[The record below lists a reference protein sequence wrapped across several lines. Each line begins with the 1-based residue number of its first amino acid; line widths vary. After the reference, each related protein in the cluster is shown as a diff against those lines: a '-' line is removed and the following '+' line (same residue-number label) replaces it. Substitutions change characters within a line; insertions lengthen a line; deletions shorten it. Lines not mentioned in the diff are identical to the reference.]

1 MPGSRVKVSG
11 FVLAGGKSARMGRDK
26 AFLDLGGGSLIR
38 RVIDVITSVTD
49 DVAVIGDPVRFAGLN
64 VPVFADVISGF
75 GPLAGIHSALMHANH
90 NHALIV
96 GCDLPFV
103 RESLLELL
111 VSKLPCDGAVVPRN
125 SHGQTEQLCSIYS
138 RRLLPVV
145 GQLISEGI
153 HTPRALYERAGTVF
167 VEWKQIAELAGSG
180 DFFFNVNTEEEYQ
193 RAKEILASRRK

>member
-1 MPGSRVKVSG
+1 MKVSG
-11 FVLAGGKSARMGRDK
+11 FILAGGKSTRMGRDK
-26 AFLDLGGGSLIR
+26 AFLDFGGGSLIR
-38 RVIDVITSVTD
+38 RVIDVITTVTG

-75 GPLAGIHSALMHANH
+75 GPLAGIHSALMHSNH

-103 RESLLELL
+103 RKSLLELL

-125 SHGQTEQLCSIYS
+125 SRGQTEQLCSIYS

-153 HTPRALYERAGTVF
+153 HTPRAIYKRAETVY
-167 VEWKQIAELAGSG
+167 VAWEQIAELAGSG
-180 DFFFNVNTEEEYQ
+180 EFFLNVNTAEEYE
-193 RAKEILASRRK
+193 RAKEILASRRE